1 MALSA
6 MLAKTGNTTM
16 LNAARRYLRLSGVV
30 LVAALLVGCGVT
42 DYPALP
48 DLTRIQ
54 QKILT
59 PQEQEQAIRDL
70 SEQQKVQ
77 EKEAIRV
84 IEGNK

>member
-1 MALSA
+1 MV
-6 MLAKTGNTTM
+6 
-16 LNAARRYLRLSGVV
+16 NAAQRYLRLLGVLMV
-30 LVAALLVGCGVT
+30 AATLVACGFA

-48 DLTRIQ
+48 DLTRIK

-70 SEQQKVQ
+70 SEQQKAQ
-77 EKEAIRV
+77 EKEAIRA